1 MSLNLHLAV
10 RQVIP
15 ALNPDIAGWWYR
27 NAGSVPSTTPGA
39 RNVASFKP
47 AVSVQLQ
54 VQPPSARDI
63 RFAEF
68 MQLQGVIRTVW
79 MFSDP
84 QGIVRVNQTGNDLLL
99 FPQWAGA
106 PNDAWLVERPDE
118 GWNVDSG
125 GWTKLFAVLQ
135 TDRLYTVSDTD
146 GLLVLDSDGRLVR
159 SQ

>member
-1 MSLNLHLAV
+1 MSLNLHAAV
-10 RQVIP
+10 RNVIP
-15 ALNPDIAGWWYR
+15 AVNADIAGWWYV
-27 NAGSVPSTTPGA
+27 NKGSEPSTIPGA
-39 RNVASFKP
+39 RSVASFEP
-47 AVSVQLQ
+47 AVPVQLQ
-54 VQPPSARDI
+54 VQPPSTRDL

-99 FPQWAGA
+99 FPQWAAA
-106 PNDAWLVERPDE
+106 PNDTWMVEQPAE

-125 GWTKLFAVLQ
+125 GWTKLIAVLQ
-135 TDRLYTVSDTD
+135 TDRLYTVSDSN
-146 GLLVLDSDGRLVR
+146 GLLVLDGNGRLVR